1 LTEEAVFRSEVHSF
15 FLRPFL
21 DDAQAKLGR
30 EEMRVLLAR
39 FGVTEEQLRDE
50 TAWVSLR
57 FCEDLFEALIGA
69 GEDLGMFDRC
79 GRLAVSPKYA
89 GILRPLFR
97 AVGDPLFA
105 YRQVVQAT
113 VRFNKVGLWTM
124 VDARRGFASL
134 EYRPRPEA
142 PFERGPYVCYARG
155 AQLAALPLM
164 FDVPPAEVDHPVCL
178 HKGGAF
184 CRYDL
189 SWRYYGG
196 RWASR
201 LALLLGAPAGAV
213 TFAALGG
220 HHAAMAIGGALTSL
234 AAWSIARAREL
245 RRQAAAQASDL
256 ADTNE
261 ALVVS
266 ARAHEERFAQL
277 TEAKA
282 EVERKV
288 EERTTEIREVNQRLA
303 ATLDEVRS
311 LEQAERNFFANI
323 SHDLRTPLTLILAPL
338 DNLIVA
344 AGLGAAERRSIET
357 IRRNAEQLRRLIDQ
371 LLDVEKI
378 QAGRTEI
385 VRVPTD
391 LRALVENVVEKFSGE
406 AAKRN
411 LRIDAAVGEPRSLAI
426 DAAWIDSALMNLVAN
441 ATRFAR
447 STIRIRVR
455 EPGDDVVIEVEDDG
469 PGIPRD
475 ELPHI
480 FDRFVQA
487 GTPRERRGGSGLGLA
502 IAREAVRLHGGV
514 LTVASEIG
522 QGTVFTMTLPRGLGE
537 AGSAGP
543 GSPGAPLPR
552 APSAEIPALSL
563 SAPQRRQKAW
573 KGPAPDSPLVVVIE
587 DDDELRIFIA
597 ETLAARYRVEVAAD
611 GEEGLALVR
620 ARRPEAVVSDIA
632 MPKLDGTELCRRLR
646 AAPETR
652 TLPILLVTARRQ
664 VDRVLEGFEAGATD
678 YIAKPFHPRELL
690 ARLESHLLAR
700 RVLHQMAHRERLV
713 SLGVLAASVAH
724 QVRNPLSALKNTV
737 VSLQRRV
744 TADALPSAPPM
755 FALINE
761 CVDRIEKFTQ
771 DLLDLSRVERPDGGD
786 FRPAAGIESAVRLLS
801 TRLAAGVE
809 VAVDLDAAVE
819 LTGKPGE
826 MNYVFMNLIDNAIRA
841 VGTSGR
847 VEIRGGREGEDF
859 VFEVAD
865 SGAGV
870 PEDRRRWIFE
880 PFATT
885 RASDGTGLGLFI
897 ARKVVIDHGGDIS
910 VSTSNLGGAL
920 FRVRIPTAAAQRGLG
935 PARGSAAAN

>member
-1 LTEEAVFRSEVHSF
+1 MTSEEIFRAEIHTLF
-15 FLRPFL
+15 FRPFL
-21 DDAQAKLGR
+21 DDATEKLGAA
-30 EEMRVLLAR
+30 RVSEVLSQL
-39 FGVTEEQLRDE
+39 GVSEHQLRDP

-57 FCEDLFEALIGA
+57 FRELFFATIIAA
-69 GEDLGMFDRC
+69 GEDEGMFERC
-79 GRLAVSPKYA
+79 GRLVFTRKYA
-89 GILRPLFR
+89 GTLLPLFR
-97 AVGDPLFA
+97 AFGNPVLA
-105 YRQVVQAT
+105 YTRIVKSLG
-113 VRFNKVGLWTM
+113 RLNKVGRMSLRE
-124 VDARRGFASL
+124 ARPGFVSL
-134 EYRPRPEA
+134 EYRPLASSPPEMTA
-142 PFERGPYVCYARG
+142 YVCRSRA
-155 AQLAALPLM
+155 AQLAAVPVM
-164 FDVPPAEVDHPVCL
+164 FDFAPATVDHPICI
-178 HKGGAF
+178 HEGGDV
-184 CRYDL
+184 CRYEL
-189 SWRYYGG
+189 AWEELGG
-196 RWASR
+196 RWPAWTFP
-201 LALLLGAPAGAV
+201 LAALSLGVAGA
-213 TFAALGG
+213 FIFPQ
-220 HHAAMAIGGALTSL
+220 HAPVLTVVSLLVGA
-234 AAWSIARAREL
+234 AAWAFRRNDQLRDVLIA
-245 RRQAAAQASDL
+245 QAANLTETQ
-256 ADTNE
+256 E
-261 ALVVS
+261 ALAHSV
-266 ARAHEERFAQL
+266 RFHEERFAEL

-303 ATLDEVRS
+303 ATLDEVHS
-311 LEQAERNFFANI
+311 LERAERNFFANI

-338 DNLIVA
+338 DNLILA

-357 IRRNAEQLRRLIDQ
+357 IRRNAQQLRRLIDQ

-385 VRVPTD
+385 IRVPTD
-391 LRALVENVVEKFSGE
+391 LTALVENVVEKFSGE
-406 AAKRN
+406 AVKRN
-411 LRIDAAVGEPRSLAI
+411 LRIDATVGDLRSLAI

-455 EPGDDVVIEVEDDG
+455 EPGDDVVVEVEDDG

-514 LTVASEIG
+514 LTVASEMG
-522 QGTVFTMTLPRGLGE
+522 QGTVFTMTLPRGLGD
-537 AGSAGP
+537 AAPVSP

-563 SAPQRRQKAW
+563 SASQRNQKAW
-573 KGPAPDSPLVVVIE
+573 SGPAPDSPLVVVIE

-597 ETLAARYRVEVAAD
+597 ETLSARYRVEVAAD

-664 VDRVLEGFEAGATD
+664 VDRVLEGFEAGAND

-700 RVLHQMAHRERLV
+700 RMLHQMAHRERLV

-744 TADALPSAPPM
+744 TAQALPSSPPM
-755 FALINE
+755 FALISE
-761 CVDRIEKFTQ
+761 CIDRIEKFTQ

-801 TRLAAGVE
+801 TKLAPGGQ
-809 VAVDLDAAVE
+809 VAVELDGAVE

-920 FRVRIPTAAAQRGLG
+920 FRVRIPTAAAQRGAG
-935 PARGSAAAN
+935 PVRGSAAVN